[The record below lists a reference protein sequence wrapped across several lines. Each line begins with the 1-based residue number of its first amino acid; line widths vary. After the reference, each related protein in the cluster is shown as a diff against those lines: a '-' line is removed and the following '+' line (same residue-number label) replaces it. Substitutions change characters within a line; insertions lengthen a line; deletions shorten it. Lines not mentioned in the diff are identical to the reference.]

1 MNKVIRWNEEK
12 NQILQLQRGVGF
24 EMVLDRI
31 EAGEILARCSH
42 HNQKKYPNQ
51 QIFVL
56 EINGYICYVP
66 FIETHEEIFL
76 KSIIPSRK
84 LDREFEGEKNEK
96 K

>member
-1 MNKVIRWNEEK
+1 VPYE
-12 NQILQLQRGVGF
+12 
-24 EMVLDRI
+24 
-31 EAGEILARCSH
+31 LARCSH

-76 KSIIPSRK
+76 KSIIPGRK